1 MNALHLTLIL
11 LATARLTRLV
21 TTDVLL
27 DPPRNWIT
35 RQLLVYKDSKL
46 RPPLTRTSGFR
57 YQLAYL
63 IVCDWCASMYVGAAV
78 AGAWWAWGDTMWLMM
93 VYAAL
98 SASYVTGFLA
108 SKTEG

>member
-1 MNALHLTLIL
+1 MTLIHL
-11 LATARLTRLV
+11 LLIILATARLTRLV

-27 DPPRNWIT
+27 EGPRS
-35 RQLLVYKDSKL
+35 RFL
-46 RPPLTRTSGFR
+46 RWRIKRTSVRGR
-57 YQLAYL
+57 GPVSEGGKLAYL

-98 SASYVTGFLA
+98 AASYATGFLA
-108 SKTEG
+108 SKTGE

>member
-1 MNALHLTLIL
+1 MTALHLVLIM

-21 TTDVLL
+21 TTDVLTE
-27 DPPRNWIT
+27 PVRGAAT
-35 RQLLVYKDSKL
+35 RALLVRKDIKTEYPS
-46 RPPLTRTSGFR
+46 TRTSGFR

-63 IVCDWCASMYVGAAV
+63 IMCDWCASMYAGAAV
-78 AGAWWAWGDTMWLMM
+78 AGAWWAWGDTMWFMM
-93 VYAAL
+93 ATAAL

>member
-1 MNALHLTLIL
+1 MTPLHLALIL

-21 TTDVLL
+21 TGDQITERPRVWLTLKLEGHPQLQYLL
-27 DPPRNWIT
+27 HCP
-35 RQLLVYKDSKL
+35 
-46 RPPLTRTSGFR
+46 
-57 YQLAYL
+57 
-63 IVCDWCASMYVGAAV
+63 WCASMYVGAVV

-98 SASYVTGFLA
+98 SASYATGFLA